1 MPGRLATDS
10 APGPAAVGTPA
21 VTGPH
26 LHNFS
31 EISRRL
37 KEADA
42 LVIAPDAAGVA
53 RAVEDLLADDAR
65 RGEMAAHGRA
75 LVEHGRGA
83 LARTLVMIAPHLPAP
98 VA

>member
-1 MPGRLATDS
+1 NMLE
-10 APGPAAVGTPA
+10 PAAVGTPA

-42 LVIAPDAAGVA
+42 LVIVPDASGVA
-53 RAVEDLLADDAR
+53 EAIDALLADDAR
-65 RGEMAAHGRA
+65 RRGMAERGRA